1 MTRSFRN
8 ALLFSLILALPA
20 LARADSQWAL
30 KQSTLIYHVSHP
42 LHHVEG
48 VSHAARGKG
57 VCQHGTCNFLAA
69 APVKSFDSGD
79 TNRDLHMLEV
89 TRGAKFPL
97 VIVRTEFPESGLK
110 TGTLKVNLT
119 VQFAGQTAH
128 YDQITFHL
136 AASDDTIQV
145 VGTIPAKVS
154 DFKIE
159 PPELL
164 AMPIKDDIPVSV
176 DMTWRKTD

>member
-1 MTRSFRN
+1 MKVIRN
-8 ALLFSLILALPA
+8 ALIFSLILGIPA
-20 LARADSQWAL
+20 FARADSQWVL

-48 VSHAARGKG
+48 VSHSARGKG
-57 VCQHGTCNFLAA
+57 ECKDGTCSFLAA
-69 APVKSFDSGD
+69 VPVKSFDSGD

-89 TRGAKFPL
+89 TRGAQFPL
-97 VIVRTEFPESGLK
+97 VIVRTEFSQGDLK
-110 TGTLKVNLT
+110 TGTPRVNLT

-128 YDQITFHL
+128 YDQIPFHL
-136 AASDDTIQV
+136 VRSGGEIRV
-145 VGTIPAKVS
+145 VGTIPTKVS
-154 DFKIE
+154 DFKIK

-176 DMTWRKTD
+176 DMTWDKAQ